1 MPTEIP
7 MPSASIWDQYAVA
20 AIVFIVIIVLL
31 VLAGRAFG
39 RYLKWQTDESQVQRT
54 WYEGMERKRDEKQAA
69 RDLQWQQF
77 YQQIQEHQAKRDRES
92 NEIMS
97 RMITRI
103 DGLTEVINNHDR
115 KSAERM
121 EDLVG
126 QVRVNVKRRAS

>member
-1 MPTEIP
+1 MPTDVP
-7 MPSASIWDQYAVA
+7 LPPATIWDQYAVA
-20 AIVFIVIIVLL
+20 SIVFVVIIFMLF
-31 VLAGRAFG
+31 LAGRAFA
-39 RYLKWQTDESQVQRT
+39 RYLKWQTEESQVQRT

-103 DGLTEVINNHDR
+103 DVLTEAINNHDR
-115 KSAERM
+115 RSAERM
-121 EDLVG
+121 GDLVD
-126 QVRVNVKRRAS
+126 QMRPKRRVS